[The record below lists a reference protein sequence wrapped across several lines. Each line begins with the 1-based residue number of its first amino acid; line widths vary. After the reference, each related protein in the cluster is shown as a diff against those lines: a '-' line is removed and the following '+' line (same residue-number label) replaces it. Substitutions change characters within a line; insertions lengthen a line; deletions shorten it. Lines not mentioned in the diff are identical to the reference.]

1 MAAGDRVYFVDW
13 RGDPDEKLNEDG
25 ATLVD
30 VLVAALGRGVDV
42 RGLLWRSHWRKI
54 GFHSERAFRLGKQIE
69 AAGGQ
74 CLRDMRVRTLGSH
87 HQKFVV
93 LRHRDGYAVGDVV
106 SYPVP
111 AGGPGAGSLVIH
123 RVVAG
128 DGDGLTTQ
136 GDNRDRPDD
145 WRPTAEAVRGSLWW
159 HVPGGGLLLVRLLQ
173 PPVVAALAG
182 GAFTTWILLR
192 RPTPGR
198 PPGTKR
204 KRFFARHVSGRID
217 PALTGRDARSS
228 GRVQGPARTGS
239 ARPAGLE
246 QGPGRQARGTPA
258 RAGHRG

>member
-1 MAAGDRVYFVDW
+1 MVVAVVATRPRPPRSWPVPPRVLRDVGGW
-13 RGDPDEKLNEDG
+13 
-25 ATLVD
+25 VVV
-30 VLVAALGRGVDV
+30 VLVLLVWAVTLRPTQLGGPATYVVVSGD
-42 RGLLWRSHWRKI
+42 SM
-54 GFHSERAFRLGKQIE
+54 EP
-69 AAGGQ
+69 
-74 CLRDMRVRTLGSH
+74 TLSDGDL
-87 HQKFVV
+87 VV
-93 LRHRDGYAVGDVV
+93 LRHRDGYAVGDVI

-136 GDNRDRPDD
+136 GDNRDRSDD

-173 PPVVAALAG
+173 PPMVAALAG

-192 RPTPGR
+192 RPAPGR
-198 PPGTKR
+198 PPGTQR